1 MIPYINSLN
10 FKQCNT
16 LPVGSLYQMMVYT
29 YRDGL
34 ETGILLD
41 ENGEVLLSL
50 MNMVRIGVN
59 DRYLYL
65 LDAQTTYTGSEV
77 TRSVVFDFK
86 RSSYKVH
93 DHKIQNPES
102 VLRFGF
108 LGPQKEPA
116 VMVDGELILLT

>member
-1 MIPYINSLN
+1 MTPYVNCLN
-10 FKQCNT
+10 YQQCKV
-16 LPVGSLYQMMVYT
+16 LPVGSLYRMMVYT
-29 YRDGL
+29 YRDGS

-41 ENGEVLLSL
+41 ENSEVLLSL

-59 DRYLYL
+59 ERYLYL

-77 TRSVVFDFK
+77 TRSIVFDFK
-86 RSSYKVH
+86 RNSFKVN

-102 VLRFGF
+102 VLQFGF

-116 VMVDGELILLT
+116 VMVDDELILLI